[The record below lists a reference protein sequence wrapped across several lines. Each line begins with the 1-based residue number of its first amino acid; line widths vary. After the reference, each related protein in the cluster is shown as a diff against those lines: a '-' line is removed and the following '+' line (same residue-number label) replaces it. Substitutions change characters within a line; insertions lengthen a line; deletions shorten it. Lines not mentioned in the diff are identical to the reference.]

1 MRYDPRR
8 HLWSALSVAQVRAL
22 FTTCPARWWLSG
34 GWAIDHWHG
43 SGSPSRPHGDIDVS
57 TLRPALPA
65 LRPAL
70 PADLRPFAA
79 RRGHLF
85 PLGKRH
91 DDPEVHNI
99 WVHDPGRDRFVLQI
113 NLEDGA
119 ETGWRYRRDPRIT
132 LPWDSAVASVDSVPT
147 GTPVTQLLWKSPD
160 PRPRDEHDLDVAH
173 HLLGPA
179 QRRWLRDAVR
189 LAHPHS
195 PWADDPRLGHP

>member
-1 MRYDPRR
+1 MRYDPQR
-8 HLWSALSVAQVRAL
+8 HLWSALSVAEVHEL
-22 FTTCPARWWLSG
+22 FAGCPTRWWLSG
-34 GWAIDHWHG
+34 GWAIDHWH
-43 SGSPSRPHGDIDVS
+43 GSPSRPHGDIDVS

-65 LRPAL
+65 LLHAL

-85 PLGKRH
+85 PLADGH
-91 DDPEVHNI
+91 DATGLHNI
-99 WVHDPGRDRFVLQI
+99 WVYDAGRDRFVLQI

-119 ETGWRYRRDPRIT
+119 ETDWRYRRDPRIT
-132 LPWDSAVASVDSVPT
+132 LPWESAVVSVRAVPT
-147 GTPVTQLLWKSPD
+147 GTPGTQLLWKSPD
-160 PRPRDEHDLDVAH
+160 PRPRDEHDLDVAR
-173 HLLGPA
+173 HLLTPA